1 MGEASKLN
9 RTGKPMVYKIENLS
23 TWLAED
29 WIATLNAGAIHP
41 NVVDALRSYCDNPNH
56 QTKQTALNAVNR
68 LPVDLKVNL
77 KERVFILG
85 Q

>member
-1 MGEASKLN
+1 
-9 RTGKPMVYKIENLS
+9 MVYKIENLS

-56 QTKQTALNAVNR
+56 QSKQAALNAVNR
-68 LPVDLKVNL
+68 LPTDLKVNL

>member
-1 MGEASKLN
+1 ML
-9 RTGKPMVYKIENLS
+9 MVYEIDNLS

-29 WIATLNAGAIHP
+29 WIAMLNGGDMHAYA
-41 NVVDALRSYCDNPNH
+41 VDVLRAYCDNPSS
-56 QTKQTALNAVNR
+56 QTKQAALAAVNR

-85 Q
+85 R

>member
-1 MGEASKLN
+1 
-9 RTGKPMVYKIENLS
+9 MVYKIDNLS

-29 WIATLNAGAIHP
+29 WIAMLEAGDIHL
-41 NVVDALRSYCDNPNH
+41 NVVDVLRAFCADPNY
-56 QTKQTALNAVNR
+56 QTKQTALTEVNR

>member
-1 MGEASKLN
+1 
-9 RTGKPMVYKIENLS
+9 MVYEIDNLS

-29 WIATLNAGAIHP
+29 WIAVLDGGDIHP
-41 NVVDALRSYCDNPNH
+41 DVVDVLRAYCDSPNF
-56 QTKQTALNAVNR
+56 QTKHVALTAINR

>member
-1 MGEASKLN
+1 
-9 RTGKPMVYKIENLS
+9 MVYEIDNLS

-29 WIATLNAGAIHP
+29 WIAVLDGADIHRT
-41 NVVDALRSYCDNPNH
+41 VVDVLRAYCDNPDF
-56 QTKQTALNAVNR
+56 QTKRAALTAINR

>member
-1 MGEASKLN
+1 
-9 RTGKPMVYKIENLS
+9 MVYEIDNLS

-29 WIATLNAGAIHP
+29 WIAVLDGNDIHP
-41 NVVDALRSYCDNPNH
+41 NVVDGLRAYCDNPNV
-56 QTKQTALNAVNR
+56 QTKQAALTAINR

>member
-1 MGEASKLN
+1 
-9 RTGKPMVYKIENLS
+9 MVYKIDNLS

-29 WIATLNAGAIHP
+29 WIAMLKAGDIHLHVVEELRAFCADP
-41 NVVDALRSYCDNPNH
+41 NS
-56 QTKQTALNAVNR
+56 QTKQAALTAVNR

>member
-1 MGEASKLN
+1 
-9 RTGKPMVYKIENLS
+9 MVYKIDNLS

-29 WIATLNAGAIHP
+29 WIAMLEADDIHL
-41 NVVDALRSYCDNPNH
+41 NVVDVLRAFCADPNS
-56 QTKQTALNAVNR
+56 QTKQTALTEVNR